1 VINQTQV
8 EELESALQARAS
20 ALAAEYRASG
30 QASRERI
37 LRDMQEKLRLREERE
52 LLAAKAGA
60 DRSYE
65 QRVQAGELR
74 LQAGLDALKWAL
86 VQTSVQAMPGG
97 ALVAHLGH
105 ADHERLGDRWMQWT
119 RELIGDRELRLD
131 AHPIETIGG
140 VVIEDAEART
150 RIDNSFE
157 GRMARLRERL
167 HQTIFDRLFAGV
179 PETGSFFNG

>member
-1 VINQTQV
+1 MERVA
-8 EELESALQARAS
+8 EALSAMRA
-20 ALAAEYRASG
+20 
-30 QASRERI
+30 
-37 LRDMQEKLRLREERE
+37 D
-52 LLAAKAGA
+52 
-60 DRSYE
+60 E
-65 QRVQAGELR
+65 QRYQSLLGS
-74 LQAGLDALKWAL
+74 L

-150 RIDNSFE
+150 RIDNTFE